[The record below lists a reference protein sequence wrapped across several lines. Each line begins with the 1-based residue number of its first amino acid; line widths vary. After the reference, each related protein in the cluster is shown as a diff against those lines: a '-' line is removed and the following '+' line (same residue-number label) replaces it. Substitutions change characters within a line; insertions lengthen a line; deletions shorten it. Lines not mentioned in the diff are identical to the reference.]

1 MQTFSGER
9 TGFPKNK
16 KYLLA
21 DLSLWKEISGRRID
35 KCRFLRHQLVENIM
49 VDYLCH
55 EKNIVI
61 LISPSNIGVVK
72 QKEEA
77 IYETL
82 QSKGYTVLRFDY
94 NSILNDIENVI
105 SLIKIKTDPI

>member
-1 MQTFSGER
+1 MQTFSGGRIE
-9 TGFPKNK
+9 FPKNK

-35 KCRFLRHQLVENIM
+35 KCRFLRHQIVENIM
-49 VDYLCH
+49 VDYLCQ

-61 LISPSNIGVVK
+61 LISPPNIGMAK
-72 QKEEA
+72 QNEEA

-82 QSKGYTVLRFDY
+82 QSKGYTVLSFDY
-94 NSILNDIENVI
+94 NSILSNIESVI
-105 SLIKIKTDPI
+105 SLIKIKTDQV